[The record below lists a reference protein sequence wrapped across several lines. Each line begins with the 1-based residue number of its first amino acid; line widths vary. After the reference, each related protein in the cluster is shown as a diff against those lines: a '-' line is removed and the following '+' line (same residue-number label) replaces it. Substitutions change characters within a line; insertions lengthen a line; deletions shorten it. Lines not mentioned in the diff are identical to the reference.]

1 MSLAAIERRP
11 SQLRSGHVLECRP
24 MAWVAPIYS
33 RSRVNE
39 AGATYIDPTVSLE
52 DRETALAIINNRG
65 LRRRAG
71 GLQRP

>member
-1 MSLAAIERRP
+1 
-11 SQLRSGHVLECRP
+11 